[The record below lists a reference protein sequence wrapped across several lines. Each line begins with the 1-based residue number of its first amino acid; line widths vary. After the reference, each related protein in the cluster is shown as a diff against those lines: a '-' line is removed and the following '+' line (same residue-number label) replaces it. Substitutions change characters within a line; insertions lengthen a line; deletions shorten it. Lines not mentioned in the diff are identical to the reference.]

1 MMNITRDVI
10 NDLLPAYFS
19 GDASSDTRNLI
30 EHYFRQYPDFH
41 NEVAPASAIL
51 RRVGDVELPAGDSKD
66 EKIALT
72 RAKRVLRWQQ
82 VLLAFATTFTLNAI
96 SLGFSFEITNG
107 TVHIHWLSIPGQG
120 LVIAG
125 ILAISVIL
133 WIAYIRVTRRVRS
146 EVLR

>member
-1 MMNITRDVI
+1 MNITRDVI
-10 NDLLPAYFS
+10 NDLLPAYYS
-19 GDASSDTRNLI
+19 GDASPDTRDLI
-30 EHYFRQYPDFH
+30 EDYFRQHPDFQD
-41 NEVAPASAIL
+41 EVARASVIL
-51 RRVGDVELPAGDSKD
+51 RQVGDVESPFRDSKG
-66 EKIALT
+66 EKMAFT
-72 RAKRVLRWQQ
+72 RAKSILRWQQ

-107 TVHIHWLSIPGQG
+107 VIHIHWLSIPGQG

-133 WIAYIRVTRRVRS
+133 WIAYVRLTRRVRS